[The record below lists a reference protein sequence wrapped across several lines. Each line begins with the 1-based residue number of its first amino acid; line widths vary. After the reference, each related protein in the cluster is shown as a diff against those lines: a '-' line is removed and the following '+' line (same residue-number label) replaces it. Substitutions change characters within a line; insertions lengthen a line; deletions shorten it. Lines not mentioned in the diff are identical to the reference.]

1 MSQNNTLKGVLLVGL
16 GATSYGMLATFVKL
30 AYSENYTTAE
40 VTASQFVFGI
50 LGMFLIGL
58 YYKFKNKQAT
68 ENPSK
73 SDIVKLMLAGTS
85 LGMTSV
91 FYYLAVRYI
100 NVSIA
105 IVLLMQTVWMGV
117 ILEYFLDKVVPSMQK
132 IISVAVVLTGT
143 VLATNLLHS
152 DLNIDWRGIAWGI
165 LAASS
170 FTTTMFTANRIAPH
184 IAPHKRSLYMLFG
197 GAVIVAVFGFITQ
210 FGPNNFQWAKEL
222 FSGINENNVI
232 QDFNFGIFTKWGIV
246 IAVFGTIIPPL
257 LMNAGFPH
265 TGLGLGSII
274 SSVELPVSV
283 MMAFFILGETV
294 IFSQWVGIVLILIA
308 IVIMNIQFKKK

>member
-58 YYKFKNKQAT
+58 YYKFKNKEAT

-132 IISVAVVLTGT
+132 IISVAVVL
-143 VLATNLLHS
+143 
-152 DLNIDWRGIAWGI
+152 
-165 LAASS
+165 AASS
-170 FTTTMFTANRIAPH
+170 FTTTMFTANRIALH

>member
-1 MSQNNTLKGVLLVGL
+1 
-16 GATSYGMLATFVKL
+16 
-30 AYSENYTTAE
+30 
-40 VTASQFVFGI
+40 
-50 LGMFLIGL
+50 
-58 YYKFKNKQAT
+58 
-68 ENPSK
+68 
-73 SDIVKLMLAGTS
+73 
-85 LGMTSV
+85 
-91 FYYLAVRYI
+91 
-100 NVSIA
+100 
-105 IVLLMQTVWMGV
+105 
-117 ILEYFLDKVVPSMQK
+117 MQK

-152 DLNIDWRGIAWGI
+152 DLNIDWRGIVWGM

-184 IAPHKRSLYMLFG
+184 IVPHKRSLYMLFG

>member
-1 MSQNNTLKGVLLVGL
+1 MMQNNTLKGVFLVGF

-30 AYSENYTTAE
+30 AYAENYTTAE
-40 VTASQFVFGI
+40 VTSSQFIFGI
-50 LGMFLIGL
+50 LGMLLINL
-58 YYKFKNKQAT
+58 YHKFKKTQESTSAT
-68 ENPSK
+68 SQ
-73 SDIVKLMLAGTS
+73 DIIKLMLAGTS

-117 ILEYFLDKVVPSMQK
+117 ILEYILDKVIPSTQK
-132 IISVAVVLTGT
+132 IISVIMVLIGT
-143 VLATNLLHS
+143 ILATNLLHS
-152 DLNIDWRGIAWGI
+152 ELSLDWRGIAWGI

-170 FTTTMFTANRIAPH
+170 FTTTMFTANRIASH
-184 IAPHKRSLYMLFG
+184 ITPHKRSLYMLLG
-197 GAVIVAVFGFITQ
+197 GGIIVAVFGFITQ
-210 FGPNNFQWAKEL
+210 FAPNNYEWAKEL
-222 FSGINENNVI
+222 FSTINENNI
-232 QDFNFGIFTKWGIV
+232 IRGFNFEIFSKWGIV
-246 IAVFGTIIPPL
+246 IALFGTIIPPL
-257 LMNAGFPH
+257 LMIAGFPH

-283 MMAFFILGETV
+283 MMAFFILNEEV
-294 IFSQWVGIVLILIA
+294 ILSQWVGIVLILIA

>member
-1 MSQNNTLKGVLLVGL
+1 
-16 GATSYGMLATFVKL
+16 
-30 AYSENYTTAE
+30 
-40 VTASQFVFGI
+40 
-50 LGMFLIGL
+50 
-58 YYKFKNKQAT
+58 
-68 ENPSK
+68 
-73 SDIVKLMLAGTS
+73 MLAGTS

-294 IFSQWVGIVLILIA
+294 IFSQWVGIALILIA